1 MKKNLFLTLL
11 AVVLAI
17 IAIGIFFGNKTI
29 SIANFDECVSAG
41 YPVMESYPR
50 RCMVPEGDSWTE
62 DIGNTLEKTDL
73 IRLTSPLPGEKV
85 KSPIKLSG
93 EARGYWFFEA
103 SAPVEIV
110 DANGNSLGA
119 HYITAQGEW
128 MTEDFVPFEG
138 ELEFNNP
145 GQGTGKLILRKDNP
159 SDLPEN
165 DDDLTIPIKFTND
178 L

>member
-11 AVVLAI
+11 VIVLGVIAV
-17 IAIGIFFGNKTI
+17 GIFFGNKPVTI
-29 SIANFDECVSAG
+29 ASFDDCVVAG
-41 YPVMESYPR
+41 YPVLESYPR
-50 RCMVPEGDSWTE
+50 KCMVPGGDSWTE

-73 IRLTSPLPGEKV
+73 IRLARPLPGERV
-85 KSPIKLSG
+85 KSPIKISG

-103 SAPVEIV
+103 SAPVEVV
-110 DANGNSLGA
+110 DANGKSLGT

-138 ELEFNNP
+138 ELEFDNP

-159 SDLPEN
+159 SGLPEN
-165 DDDLTIPIKFTND
+165 DDDLTIPVKFTD
-178 L
+178 DR